1 MRIRPVR
8 LSLIAWLAVLL
19 FGGAGVI
26 YLSVT
31 SGSDYVCEPVRD
43 LPPYHQVAKS
53 DVRVVAVPH
62 GSAPDG
68 ATGSPESLIGRYTV
82 QAQPAGRPLVPSAM
96 GPVLPP
102 GSLGGPV
109 VALAAAPETT
119 LGDRLQRGDLV
130 DVLLSS
136 GARAQ
141 RVSGALVL
149 DLVSGPRAAVVL
161 QVSAAQVPIVAGL
174 RATAPVVVRTEPYQS
189 P

>member
-31 SGSDYVCEPVRD
+31 SGSDYVCEAVHD
-43 LPPYHQVAKS
+43 LPPYHQVTKS

-68 ATGSPESLIGRYTV
+68 ATGSPESVIWRYTV

-102 GSLGGPV
+102 NSLGGPV

-130 DVLLSS
+130 DVLVP
-136 GARAQ
+136 ANDRTQ
-141 RVSGALVL
+141 RISGALVL
-149 DLVSGPRAAVVL
+149 DVVSGPRAAVIL
-161 QVSAAQVPIVAGL
+161 QVSAAQVPTVAGF
-174 RATAPVVVRTEPYQS
+174 RGAAPVVVRTEPYQS